1 MEKLSEMNEY
11 KCEYC
16 LQKLSNIIEY
26 CNHINEHKIEFGDIN
41 ISIEILHY
49 LIEYKIEPYQWADE
63 TGNLYLSYKF
73 GFSED
78 VDVLLMAIFELDHE
92 EMSLDILNLLNPD
105 SVESQH
111 HFDDEEK
118 LREHLFN
125 KNIIDDINGDLY
137 VNIDKY
143 SYNEWEDYCH
153 FTNNSLL
160 MYCIKQKWNKFCMR
174 LLDFNVMYDINHQNI
189 TNAYEMAIKYELYDV
204 VEKIKNDKR
213 LKLI

>member
-1 MEKLSEMNEY
+1 MNEY

-16 LQKLSNIIEY
+16 LQKISNIINY

-41 ISIEILHY
+41 ISIEILRY
-49 LIEYKIEPYQWADE
+49 LIEYKIEPYQSEDE

-78 VDVLLMAIFELDHE
+78 IDVLLMAIFELDHE
-92 EMSLDILNLLNPD
+92 EMSLDILNLLNPENV
-105 SVESQH
+105 SEH

-118 LREHLFN
+118 LREYLFS

-143 SYNEWEDYCH
+143 SYNEWEDFHH

-160 MYCIKQKWNKFCMR
+160 MFCIKKNG
-174 LLDFNVMYDINHQNI
+174 INF
-189 TNAYEMAIKYELYDV
+189 V
-204 VEKIKNDKR
+204 
-213 LKLI
+213 